1 MSPKDVSAN
10 SRTSSPAGYRSL
22 DAFQHECVTL
32 FVNAAASLSIPRSI
46 GEIYGLLFS
55 TEEPLSLDDLTAR
68 LHMSRGAAHEGLR
81 WLKGI
86 GAAKSVYIPRV
97 RKEHF
102 VAETSLRRLAAG
114 YLHDRIEPHLVKGQD
129 RLRQLREAAGA
140 SPEKEEFQ
148 SGRVTQVTNWYK
160 FLQRALPA
168 VKALAGKY

>member
-1 MSPKDVSAN
+1 VTTTK
-10 SRTSSPAGYRSL
+10 RTSPLEGDHAL
-22 DAFQHECVTL
+22 DAFQHECVAL

-129 RLRQLREAAGA
+129 RLRQLREAAGENA
-140 SPEKEEFQ
+140 ENGAFQ
-148 SGRVTQVTNWYK
+148 RNRVTQITNWYK